1 MLEELWITAAHVRA
15 LDESVPGLVTGLFVT
30 GSVPLG
36 DYRPGLSDIDFV
48 AVTDR
53 PATADELAALAKAHA
68 SLPTG
73 GPDYDG
79 IYLTRAQLAAP
90 PAGDGTAP
98 QILAGDFQPA
108 KPGGQFNPV
117 TWLELAR
124 HGLPILGER
133 PHVALDAAALRD
145 WLLGNLAGYWT
156 DFAGRAAA
164 QFAAI
169 PPETPVPAESVRW
182 GVTGAGRLHHTLA
195 TGEVTSKTGAA
206 EYTAEHFPRWA
217 GLCERAAR
225 SRAGEDEPF
234 TAADGTAATELI
246 SAVVADAHARHA

>member
-1 MLEELWITAAHVRA
+1 MTAAHVRA
-15 LDESVPGLVTGLFVT
+15 LDERVPGLVTGLFVT

-36 DYRPGLSDIDFV
+36 DYWPGRSDIDFV
-48 AVTDR
+48 AVMDR
-53 PATADELAALAKAHA
+53 PPADKELAALAKLHA
-68 SLPTG
+68 ALEPPLPP

-90 PAGDGTAP
+90 PAEDGSAP
-98 QILAGDFQPA
+98 QVLAGDFHPA
-108 KPGGQFNPV
+108 RQGGQFNPV

-133 PHVALDAAALRD
+133 PEVALDEGVLRR
-145 WLLGNLAGYWT
+145 WLLGNLDGYW
-156 DFAGRAAA
+156 AGFAAA
-164 QFAAI
+164 AGPQFAAI

-206 EYTAEHFPRWA
+206 AYTGGLFPQWAE
-217 GLCERAAR
+217 LCDRAAR
-225 SRAGEDEPF
+225 SRAGEDVPF
-234 TAADGTAATELI
+234 TAADGLAATELVT
-246 SAVVADAHARHA
+246 AVVAHAHTHHP